1 MRHIT
6 PVLLAAAGV
15 ICTPVW
21 AAPVTPNFT
30 SGTITSETK
39 TRTEVIEVIKQI
51 EYTTGTSYTVTGTN
65 INIPAR
71 PEPGANYTIIN
82 QGAPFQFSETYLTP
96 GIAKETWIDRKTVE
110 ESTTNSISV
119 FTQ

>member
-6 PVLLAAAGV
+6 PVLLAAAGL
-15 ICTPVW
+15 IYPCY
-21 AAPVTPNFT
+21 AGPVTPNFT

-82 QGAPFQFSETYLTP
+82 QGAPFQFSETHLTP
-96 GIAKETWIDRKTVE
+96 GIAKETWIDRKTTEDSV
-110 ESTTNSISV
+110 TNSISV

>member
-6 PVLLAAAGV
+6 LGLLAVLGV
-15 ICTPVW
+15 ISPSY
-21 AAPVTPNFT
+21 AGPVTPNFT

-39 TRTEVIEVIKQI
+39 TRTEVIETIRQV
-51 EYTTGTSYTVTGTN
+51 EYSTGTSYTVTGTN
-65 INIPAR
+65 INIPGTPA
-71 PEPGANYTIIN
+71 PGMNYTIQT

-96 GIAKETWIDRKTVE
+96 GVAKETWIDRKTTEDSV
-110 ESTTNSISV
+110 TNTISV

>member
-6 PVLLAAAGV
+6 LGLVAVLGV
-15 ICTPVW
+15 ITPSY
-21 AAPVTPNFT
+21 AGPVTPNFT

-39 TRTEVIEVIKQI
+39 TRTEVVETIRQI

-65 INIPAR
+65 INIPGTPA
-71 PEPGANYTIIN
+71 PGMNYTIQT

-96 GIAKETWIDRKTVE
+96 GVAKETWTDRKTTQDSV
-110 ESTTNSISV
+110 TNSISV